1 MYSAIN
7 QSQQIGLDAGRLT
20 LSNRLTSQVPQLTD
34 TGDDARAR
42 GNARGASAITGR
54 LRHAIETGVF
64 SSGDKLPPER
74 DLATS
79 FGSARSTV
87 RKALDQL
94 ELEGM
99 VARKVGSG
107 TFVVYDGAVTGATG
121 EISDLISP
129 LQLIDARMA
138 IEPYIAH
145 LAAIHA
151 TQRDL
156 AAMENVVM
164 QLETSSD
171 DKDLFTR
178 LDADFH
184 LCIARCA
191 RNPLLLQVYQHINDV
206 RGHALWGVMKDKI
219 LTHEQIV
226 AYNIQHRGIF
236 EAIKTRNVREIS
248 GKIRK
253 HLEKARQDLV
263 GAESG

>member
-1 MYSAIN
+1 MRLPSAKA
-7 QSQQIGLDAGRLT
+7 SPKDAPA
-20 LSNRLTSQVPQLTD
+20 S
-34 TGDDARAR
+34 
-42 GNARGASAITGR
+42 GNGRGANAITGR

-64 SSGDKLPPER
+64 ADGDKLPPER

-94 ELEGM
+94 ETESI

-107 TFVVYDGAVTGATG
+107 TFVTYREPVHGATG

-129 LQLIDARMA
+129 LQLIEARSA
-138 IEPYIAH
+138 IEPYIAR

-156 AAMENVVM
+156 TAMESVLI
-164 QLETSSD
+164 QLEGASN

-178 LDADFH
+178 LDAEFH
-184 LCIARCA
+184 LSIARCA
-191 RNPLLLQVYQHINDV
+191 RNPLLLQVYEHINDV

-219 LTHEQIV
+219 LSSEQMV
-226 AYNIQHRGIF
+226 AYNAQHRGIY
-236 EAIKTRNVREIS
+236 EAIKSRDTQSVSEKVRE
-248 GKIRK
+248 

-263 GAESG
+263 GADSG

>member
-1 MYSAIN
+1 MPAI
-7 QSQQIGLDAGRLT
+7 
-20 LSNRLTSQVPQLTD
+20 V
-34 TGDDARAR
+34 RAKTEED
-42 GNARGASAITGR
+42 ARGAGSGRGANAITGR
-54 LRHAIETGVF
+54 LRNAIETGVF
-64 SSGDKLPPER
+64 ADGDKLPPER

-94 ELEGM
+94 ETEGL

-107 TFVVYDGAVTGATG
+107 TFVSYQEAIRGATG

-129 LQLIDARMA
+129 LQLIEARSA
-138 IEPYIAH
+138 IEPYIAR

-156 AAMENVVM
+156 ASMEHVLIE
-164 QLETSSD
+164 LEGSSD
-171 DKDLFTR
+171 DKDKFTR
-178 LDADFH
+178 LDAEFH
-184 LCIARCA
+184 LSIARCA
-191 RNPLLLQVYQHINDV
+191 RNPLLLQIYEHINDV

-219 LTHEQIV
+219 LSSSQMI
-226 AYNIQHRGIF
+226 AYNMQHREIF
-236 EAIKTRNVREIS
+236 EAIKTRNAQEVS
-248 GKIRK
+248 GKIRE

>member
-1 MYSAIN
+1 M
-7 QSQQIGLDAGRLT
+7 
-20 LSNRLTSQVPQLTD
+20 
-34 TGDDARAR
+34 
-42 GNARGASAITGR
+42 GR

-64 SSGDKLPPER
+64 SDGDKLPPER

-94 ELEGM
+94 ETDGL

-107 TFVVYDGAVTGATG
+107 TFVTYRDVVQGTTG

-129 LQLIDARMA
+129 LQLVEARSA
-138 IEPYIAH
+138 IEPYIAR
-145 LAAIHA
+145 LATIHA

-156 AAMENVVM
+156 GAMERVLTE
-164 QLETSSD
+164 LEGAND

-178 LDADFH
+178 LDAEFH
-184 LCIARCA
+184 LSIARCA
-191 RNPLLLQVYQHINDV
+191 RNPLLLQVYEHINDV

-219 LTHEQIV
+219 LSPEQMA
-226 AYNIQHRGIF
+226 AYNVQHRGIF
-236 EAIKTRNVREIS
+236 EAIKTRDAQGIS
-248 GKIRK
+248 GKVRD

>member
-1 MYSAIN
+1 MVFFCLRFQLSEKLNIRLPLKTIA
-7 QSQQIGLDAGRLT
+7 SKDAPG
-20 LSNRLTSQVPQLTD
+20 
-34 TGDDARAR
+34 G
-42 GNARGASAITGR
+42 GNGRGANAITGR
-54 LRHAIETGVF
+54 LRNAIQTGVF
-64 SSGDKLPPER
+64 ADGDKLPPER

-94 ELEGM
+94 ETESM

-107 TFVVYDGAVTGATG
+107 TFVTYREPVHGSTG

-129 LQLIDARMA
+129 LQLIEARSA
-138 IEPYIAH
+138 IEPYIAR

-156 AAMENVVM
+156 SAMESVLV
-164 QLETSSD
+164 QLEEASN

-178 LDADFH
+178 LDAEFH
-184 LCIARCA
+184 LSIARCA
-191 RNPLLLQVYQHINDV
+191 RNPLLLQVYEHINDV

-219 LTHEQIV
+219 LSREQMM
-226 AYNIQHRGIF
+226 AYNVQHREIF
-236 EAIKTRNVREIS
+236 EVIKTRDTQDVS
-248 GKIRK
+248 GKIRE